1 MMECPF
7 EFQFLWFDSLGAK
20 SVATLVKT
28 PDVSI
33 LIDPGVAVMQPSF
46 PATSSQKVKWKAKAT
61 KKIRKASKKADIIVL
76 THYHYDHYFPE
87 KMDLYKG
94 KTLLV
99 KSPNEYINDS
109 QRDRSQMFF
118 QNICERFGE
127 EKLKEK
133 LSEGDEKEYPDP
145 LSRLPLAREKDFGTY
160 QERREELLEKWRKRF
175 YRRVENW
182 NDAKVI
188 PPLDLGEVDVRFAD
202 GKTYQFGNIQIR
214 FSRPLFH
221 GIEYSRV
228 GWVIAP
234 VITYNDGK
242 FIHSSDLNG
251 VYIEDYAK
259 WLWEEDPDVLILDGP
274 ATYMLGYMLNKIN
287 LRRCVNNTCNILKHT
302 NNLHL
307 MIYDH
312 HLLREK
318 KYKERT
324 RNVWETGKHED
335 VQVVTA
341 AGYKGKTPVIEK
353 C

>member
-1 MMECPF
+1 MQ
-7 EFQFLWFDSLGAK
+7 FQLLWFDSLGAK

-33 LIDPGVAVMQPSF
+33 LIDPGAAVMQPSF
-46 PATSSQKVKWKAKAT
+46 PATSVQKAKWKAKAT
-61 KKIRKASKKADIIVL
+61 KKIIKASKKADIIIL
-76 THYHYDHYFPE
+76 THYHYDHYFPRR
-87 KMDLYKG
+87 MDLYEG

-109 QRDRSQMFF
+109 QRDRSQTFF
-118 QNICERFGE
+118 QRICKEFGKE
-127 EKLKEK
+127 ELKEK
-133 LSEGDEKEYPDP
+133 LRERKEKEYPDP
-145 LSRLPLAREKDFGTY
+145 LSNLPLAREKDFGDY
-160 QERREELLEKWRKRF
+160 HERREELLEKWRERF

-182 NDAKVI
+182 HEVKWI
-188 PPLDLGEVDVRFAD
+188 PPMDLGDVDIRFAD
-202 GKTYQFGNIQIR
+202 GNTYQFGNTRIR

-234 VITYNDGK
+234 VITYNGEK
-242 FIHSSDLNG
+242 IIHSSDLNG

-259 WLWEEDPDVLILDGP
+259 WLWEEDPHVLILDGP
-274 ATYMLGYMLNKIN
+274 PTYMLGYMLNKIN
-287 LRRCVNNTCNILKHT
+287 LRRCVRNTCKILKRT
-302 NNLHL
+302 SNLDL

-318 KYKERT
+318 KYKKRT
-324 RNVWETGKHED
+324 KKVWETGKHED
-335 VQVVTA
+335 VQVVTS